1 MAFSKQDPEY
11 SVVVPIFEEAGNI
24 VPLDKEIKAVLSK
37 ITNNYEIIYVHDG
50 SRDNSLSELK
60 SLKNVTIID
69 LNRNYGQTTAFDAGF
84 KAAKGNIIISM
95 DGDGQDDPRE
105 IPKLLKK
112 LKEENLDVVAGWRR
126 NRKDKGGIRILT
138 KLGRGLRSLF
148 LKDPIHDSGCALRV
162 YKREAIKSLDI
173 GGEMHRYIVAL
184 LNWKGFKIGEVEVN
198 HRPRVHGKTKYGYD
212 KAIRG
217 FIDLIYIWFINKY
230 SQRPLHL
237 FGYVSL
243 FSFFIGA
250 LSLGESIWARLIW
263 DLSLNRNGF
272 FFLGFFFLI
281 LGGMTFAFGII
292 VDLLIKIQTNSSP
305 FEKRYYIREVLRN

>member
-112 LKEENLDVVAGWRR
+112 LKEENLDVVAGWRK
-126 NRKDKGGIRILT
+126 NRKDKAGIKILT
-138 KLGRGLRSLF
+138 KTGKLLRNF
-148 LKDPIHDSGCALRV
+148 LIKDEVHDTGCTLRV
-162 YKREAIKSLDI
+162 YKKEAVKSLDLQ
-173 GGEMHRYIVAL
+173 GEMHRYILAL
-184 LNWKGFKIGEVEVN
+184 LKWKGYK
-198 HRPRVHGKTKYGYD
+198 
-212 KAIRG
+212 
-217 FIDLIYIWFINKY
+217 
-230 SQRPLHL
+230 
-237 FGYVSL
+237 YVS
-243 FSFFIGA
+243 
-250 LSLGESIWARLIW
+250 
-263 DLSLNRNGF
+263 
-272 FFLGFFFLI
+272 
-281 LGGMTFAFGII
+281 
-292 VDLLIKIQTNSSP
+292 
-305 FEKRYYIREVLRN
+305 Y